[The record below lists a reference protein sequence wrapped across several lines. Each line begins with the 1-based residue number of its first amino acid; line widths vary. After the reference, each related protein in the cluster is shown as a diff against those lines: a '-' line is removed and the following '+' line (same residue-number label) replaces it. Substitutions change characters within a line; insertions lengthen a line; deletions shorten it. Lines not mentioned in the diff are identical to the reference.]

1 NKTTNSVTVEVEVT
15 NAEKATYTYLYKK
28 DTEGE
33 ESWKEAGKSDSN
45 TFIIEGLEDGEIYD
59 IKVVVET
66 SEGKTEGSISIQ
78 LGNIPQITITYS
90 NQQWVGDG
98 TATVQINTTETG
110 FTLQYK
116 ITEAGEWTTIE

>member
-1 NKTTNSVTVEVEVT
+1 FIEEREPNVYLEDDEIGLDGHIFDLDRSVPELGKYQGELTGPRIKEIKTTNKTTNSVTVEVEVT

-66 SEGKTEGSISIQ
+66 
-78 LGNIPQITITYS
+78 
-90 NQQWVGDG
+90 
-98 TATVQINTTETG
+98 
-110 FTLQYK
+110 
-116 ITEAGEWTTIE
+116 